1 MDIGNIR
8 KEYIQSG
15 MNRKDLNDDPLAQFV
30 FWFEQARQAEL
41 KEVNAMSIATVR
53 ADGMPQVRTVL
64 LKIFDERGF
73 VFFTNYN
80 SAKAKEL
87 EATPKASIL
96 FPWLDLERQ
105 VRISGAVEKISK
117 AESFKYFTSRPRG
130 SQLGAWISEQSQ
142 VISSRTVLKTLMNQ
156 VKEKFKAGEVPL
168 PDAWG
173 GYRIIPESYEFW
185 QGRANRLHDRFKYS
199 RSDDEGWQVNR
210 LAP

>member
-1 MDIGNIR
+1 MDIGEIR
-8 KEYIQSG
+8 KEYTKFGLVRSDID
-15 MNRKDLNDDPLAQFV
+15 NDPLVQFEK
-30 FWFEQARQAEL
+30 WFKQARMAEL

-87 EATPKASIL
+87 ASNPKAAVL

-117 AESFKYFTSRPRG
+117 TESFKYFTSRPRG

-142 VISSRTVLKTLMNQ
+142 VISSRTVLKTLMGQ
-156 VKEKFKAGEVPL
+156 IKDKFKEGEVPL

-173 GYRIIPESYEFW
+173 GFRIIPESYEFW
-185 QGRANRLHDRFKYS
+185 QGRANRLHDRFKYTKS
-199 RSDDEGWQVNR
+199 TAGWEINR

>member
-1 MDIGNIR
+1 MDIGEIR
-8 KEYIQSG
+8 KEYTQSG
-15 MNRKDLNDDPLAQFV
+15 LNRSDLEADPLHQFEK
-30 FWFEQARQAEL
+30 WFEQARQAEL

-53 ADGMPQVRTVL
+53 KDGMPQVRTVL

-80 SAKAKEL
+80 SAKSKEIN
-87 EATPKASIL
+87 ANPKASIL

-105 VRISGAVEKISK
+105 VRISGDVEKISK
-117 AESFKYFTSRPRG
+117 VESLKYFTSRPRG

-142 VISSRTVLKTLMNQ
+142 VISSRTVLQTLMHQ
-156 VKEKFKAGEVPL
+156 ITEKFKEGEVPL

-173 GYRIIPESYEFW
+173 GYRIVPESFEFW
-185 QGRANRLHDRFKYS
+185 QGRANRLHDRFKYT
-199 RSDDEGWQVNR
+199 RSENSWLIDR

>member
-1 MDIGNIR
+1 MNIGDIR
-8 KEYIQSG
+8 KEYTQSG
-15 MNRKDLNDDPLAQFV
+15 LQRKDLKTEPLAQFE
-30 FWFEQARQAEL
+30 FWFEQAIQAEL

-64 LKIFDERGF
+64 LKLFDQRGF

-80 SAKAKEL
+80 SAKAREL
-87 EATPKASIL
+87 DSTPKASIL

-117 AESFKYFTSRPRG
+117 SESFKYFTSRPRG

-156 VKEKFKAGEVPL
+156 ITEKFKAGEVPL

-185 QGRANRLHDRFKYS
+185 QGRANRLHDRFKYT
-199 RSDDEGWQVNR
+199 RQGDEWKIDR

>member
-1 MDIGNIR
+1 MDIGDIR
-8 KEYIQSG
+8 KEYTQFG
-15 MNRKDLNDDPLAQFV
+15 LNRKDLRDNP
-30 FWFEQARQAEL
+30 FEQFEYWFQQARTAEL
-41 KEVNAMSIATVR
+41 KEVNAMSLATVR

-64 LKIFDERGF
+64 LKIFDDRGF

-80 SAKAKEL
+80 SAKAHEINSN
-87 EATPKASIL
+87 PQASIL

-105 VRISGAVEKISK
+105 VRISGQVEKISK

-156 VKEKFKAGEVPL
+156 IKEKFKDGQIPL
-168 PDAWG
+168 PDSWG
-173 GYRIIPESYEFW
+173 GYRIVPESFEFW
-185 QGRANRLHDRFKYS
+185 QGRANRLHDRFKYTQT
-199 RSDDEGWQVNR
+199 EQGWEIDR

>member
-1 MDIGNIR
+1 MDIGDIR
-8 KEYIQSG
+8 KEYTKSG
-15 MNRKDLNDDPLAQFV
+15 LNRKDLKTDPLNQFEL
-30 FWFEQARQAEL
+30 WFDQARQAEL

-64 LKIFDERGF
+64 LKIFDQRGF

-87 EATPKASIL
+87 QSTAKASIL

-105 VRISGAVEKISK
+105 VRISGEVEKISK
-117 AESFKYFTSRPRG
+117 VESFKYFTSRPRG

-142 VISSRTVLKTLMNQ
+142 VISNRRVLKTLMNQ
-156 VKEKFKAGEVPL
+156 IKEKYQAGEVPL

-199 RSDDEGWQVNR
+199 RDKDAWQIDR

>member
-1 MDIGNIR
+1 MDIGEIR
-8 KEYIQSG
+8 KEYTQFG
-15 MNRKDLNDDPLAQFV
+15 LNRNDLLSDPLQQFEK
-30 FWFEQARQAEL
+30 WFQQARDAEL

-80 SAKAKEL
+80 SAKSIEIQAN
-87 EATPKASIL
+87 PKASIL

-105 VRISGAVEKISK
+105 VRISGSVEKISK
-117 AESFKYFTSRPRG
+117 VESFKYFTSRPRG

-142 VISSRTVLKTLMNQ
+142 VISNRTVLKTLMNQ
-156 VKEKFKAGEVPL
+156 IKEKFKEGEVPL

-185 QGRANRLHDRFKYS
+185 QGRASRLHDRFKFTK
-199 RSDDEGWQVNR
+199 DEGGAWTINR

>member
-1 MDIGNIR
+1 MDIGDIR
-8 KEYIQSG
+8 KEYTQFG
-15 MNRKDLNDDPLAQFV
+15 LNRKDLRDNP
-30 FWFEQARQAEL
+30 FEQFEYWFQQARTAEL
-41 KEVNAMSIATVR
+41 KEVNAMSLATVR

-64 LKIFDERGF
+64 LKIFDDRGF

-80 SAKAKEL
+80 SAKAHEINSN
-87 EATPKASIL
+87 PQASIL

-105 VRISGAVEKISK
+105 VRISGEVEKISK

-156 VKEKFKAGEVPL
+156 IKEKFKDGQIPL
-168 PDAWG
+168 PDSWG
-173 GYRIIPESYEFW
+173 GYRIVPESFEFW
-185 QGRANRLHDRFKYS
+185 QGRANRLHDRFKYTQT
-199 RSDDEGWQVNR
+199 EQGWEIDR

>member
-1 MDIGNIR
+1 MDIGEIR
-8 KEYIQSG
+8 KEYTQFG
-15 MNRKDLNDDPLAQFV
+15 LNRNDLLSDPLQQFEK
-30 FWFEQARQAEL
+30 WFQQARDAEL

-80 SAKAKEL
+80 SAKSIEIQAN
-87 EATPKASIL
+87 PKASIL

-105 VRISGAVEKISK
+105 VRISGGVEKISK
-117 AESFKYFTSRPRG
+117 VESFKYFTSRPRG

-142 VISSRTVLKTLMNQ
+142 VISNRTVLKTLMNQ
-156 VKEKFKAGEVPL
+156 IKEKFKEGEVPL

-185 QGRANRLHDRFKYS
+185 QGRASRLHDRFKFTK
-199 RSDDEGWQVNR
+199 DEGGAWTINR

>member
-1 MDIGNIR
+1 MNIGEIR
-8 KEYIQSG
+8 KEYTQSG
-15 MNRKDLNDDPLAQFV
+15 LSRASLNTDPLAQFEL
-30 FWFEQARQAEL
+30 WFEQARKAAL

-64 LKIFDERGF
+64 LKIFDQRGF

-80 SAKAKEL
+80 SAKGQEL
-87 EATPKASIL
+87 ASTAKASVL

-105 VRISGAVEKISK
+105 VRISGAVTKIPQS
-117 AESFKYFTSRPRG
+117 ESFKYFSSRPRG
-130 SQLGAWISEQSQ
+130 SQLGAWVSEQSQ
-142 VISSRTVLKTLMNQ
+142 VIANRGELTKLM
-156 VKEKFKAGEVPL
+156 KKIEEKFKTGDVPL
-168 PDAWG
+168 PDSWG

-199 RSDDEGWQVNR
+199 LQTNGWQIDR